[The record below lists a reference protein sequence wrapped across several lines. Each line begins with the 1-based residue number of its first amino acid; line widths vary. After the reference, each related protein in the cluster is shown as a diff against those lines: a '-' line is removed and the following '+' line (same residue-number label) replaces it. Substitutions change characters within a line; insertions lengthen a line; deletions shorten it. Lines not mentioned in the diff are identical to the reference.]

1 MNENE
6 IRKKVIDT
14 AYKYLGYNEKD
25 GTDDIIIKKYNAIR
39 PKGGYKMSMSDSWC
53 AAFASVV
60 GQESGFGKIIPV
72 ECSCEKLISKF
83 KELKCWVEDGTIT
96 PETADYIF
104 YNWDDKTQPNDGWAD
119 HVGIVVKV
127 SKGII
132 TVIEGNMNDKVGIRE
147 IKVGNGYIRG
157 YGKPKYKTLVTKV
170 EESFEI
176 GNVVELTVP
185 YHYSNSFS
193 SGKKSICKVGQ
204 AKITAINKTGAHP
217 YHIVGTGGGCTAYG
231 WVNKGDITKK
241 FITKDKLK
249 VGDRVKVTKA
259 VTYAGKK
266 FKAWYDKYDV
276 YQVNGDKVVIGV
288 NKIITCSIHID
299 NVKKL

>member
-127 SKGII
+127 SKGTI
-132 TVIEGNMNDKVGIRE
+132 TVIEGNMNDKVGIRK

-157 YGKPKYKTLVTKV
+157 YGKPKYKALVTKV

-185 YHYSNSFS
+185 YQYSNSFS

-204 AKITAINKTGAHP
+204 AKITAINKSGAHP
-217 YHIVGTGGGCTAYG
+217 YHIVGTSGGCTAYG

-241 FITKDKLK
+241 LITKDKLK

>member
-25 GTDDIIIKKYNAIR
+25 GTDDIIIKKYNEIR

-83 KELKCWVEDGTIT
+83 KELKCWVEDGTTT
-96 PETADYIF
+96 PSPADYIF

-127 SKGII
+127 SKGTI

-193 SGKKSICKVGQ
+193 SGTKSICKVGQ
-204 AKITAINKTGAHP
+204 AKITAINKSGAHP

-241 FITKDKLK
+241 LITKDKLK

-259 VTYAGKK
+259 VTYTGKK

-288 NKIITCSIHID
+288 NKIVTCSIHID

>member
-1 MNENE
+1 MPQQ
-6 IRKKVIDT
+6 RK
-14 AYKYLGYNEKD
+14 
-25 GTDDIIIKKYNAIR
+25 
-39 PKGGYKMSMSDSWC
+39 SQ
-53 AAFASVV
+53 

-72 ECSCEKLISKF
+72 ECSCEKLIAKF

-96 PETADYIF
+96 PETGDYIF

-185 YHYSNSFS
+185 YHYSNSLS

-217 YHIVGTGGGCTAYG
+217 YHIVGTSGGCTAYG
-231 WVNKGDITKK
+231 WVNKGDITKEL
-241 FITKDKLK
+241 ITKDKLK

-299 NVKKL
+299 NVKKLQKWEALPPYFYLLWCQKF

>member
-39 PKGGYKMSMSDSWC
+39 PRGGYKMSMSDSWC

-72 ECSCEKLISKF
+72 ECSCENLIAKF

-127 SKGII
+127 RKGII
-132 TVIEGNMNDKVGIRE
+132 TVIEGNMNNKVGIRE

-185 YHYSNSFS
+185 YQYSNSFS

-241 FITKDKLK
+241 LITKDKLK

-276 YQVNGDKVVIGV
+276 YQVNGDKVVIGI

>member
-127 SKGII
+127 SKGTI
-132 TVIEGNMNDKVGIRE
+132 TVIEGNMNDKVGIRK

-157 YGKPKYKTLVTKV
+157 YGKPKYKALVTKV

-185 YHYSNSFS
+185 YQYSNSFS

-204 AKITAINKTGAHP
+204 AKITAINKSGAHP
-217 YHIVGTGGGCTAYG
+217 YHTVGTSGGCTAYG

-241 FITKDKLK
+241 LITKDKLK

>member
-72 ECSCEKLISKF
+72 ECSCESLIAKF
-83 KELKCWVEDGTIT
+83 KETKCWVEDGTLT
-96 PETADYIF
+96 PETGDYIF
-104 YNWDDKTQPNDGWAD
+104 YNWDDKTQPNVGWAD

-127 SKGII
+127 RKGII

-185 YHYSNSFS
+185 YHYSNSLS

-217 YHIVGTGGGCTAYG
+217 YHIVGTSGGCTAYG

-241 FITKDKLK
+241 LITKDKLK

-266 FKAWYDKYDV
+266 FKVWYDKYDV

>member
-25 GTDDIIIKKYNAIR
+25 GTDDVIIKKYNAIR

>member
-39 PKGGYKMSMSDSWC
+39 PRGGYKMSMSDSWC

-83 KELKCWVEDGTIT
+83 KERKCWVEDGTIT
-96 PETADYIF
+96 PSPADYIF
-104 YNWDDKTQPNDGWAD
+104 YNWDDKTQPNVGWAD

-185 YHYSNSFS
+185 YHYSNSLS
-193 SGKKSICKVGQ
+193 SGKRSICKVGQ
-204 AKITAINKTGAHP
+204 AKITAINKSGAHP

-241 FITKDKLK
+241 LITKDKLK

>member
-96 PETADYIF
+96 PETGDYIF
-104 YNWDDKTQPNDGWAD
+104 YNWDDKTQPNDGWSD

-185 YHYSNSFS
+185 YQYSNSFS

-241 FITKDKLK
+241 LITKDKLK

>member
-25 GTDDIIIKKYNAIR
+25 GTDDKIIKKYNAIR

-96 PETADYIF
+96 PETGDYIF
-104 YNWDDKTQPNDGWAD
+104 YNWDDKTQPNDGWSD

-185 YHYSNSFS
+185 YQYSNSFS

-241 FITKDKLK
+241 LITKDKLK

>member
-231 WVNKGDITKK
+231 WVNQADITKK

>member
-39 PKGGYKMSMSDSWC
+39 PRGGYKMSMSDSWC

-204 AKITAINKTGAHP
+204 AKITAINKSGAHP
-217 YHIVGTGGGCTAYG
+217 YHIVGTSGGCTAYG

-241 FITKDKLK
+241 LITKDKLK

>member
-72 ECSCEKLISKF
+72 ECSCEKLIAKF
-83 KELKCWVEDGTIT
+83 KESKCWVEDGTIT
-96 PETADYIF
+96 PETGDYIF
-104 YNWDDKTQPNDGWAD
+104 YNWDDKTQPNNGWAD

-127 SKGII
+127 RKGII

-185 YHYSNSFS
+185 YQYSNSFS

-204 AKITAINKTGAHP
+204 AKITAINKSGAHP
-217 YHIVGTGGGCTAYG
+217 YHIVGTGSGCTAYG

-241 FITKDKLK
+241 LITKDKLK

>member
-39 PKGGYKMSMSDSWC
+39 PRGGYKMSMSDSWC

-185 YHYSNSFS
+185 YQYSNSFS

-204 AKITAINKTGAHP
+204 AKITAINKSGAHP
-217 YHIVGTGGGCTAYG
+217 YHIVGTSGGCTAYG

-241 FITKDKLK
+241 LITKDKLK

>member
-1 MNENE
+1 
-6 IRKKVIDT
+6 
-14 AYKYLGYNEKD
+14 
-25 GTDDIIIKKYNAIR
+25 
-39 PKGGYKMSMSDSWC
+39 
-53 AAFASVV
+53 
-60 GQESGFGKIIPV
+60 
-72 ECSCEKLISKF
+72 
-83 KELKCWVEDGTIT
+83 
-96 PETADYIF
+96 
-104 YNWDDKTQPNDGWAD
+104 
-119 HVGIVVKV
+119 
-127 SKGII
+127 
-132 TVIEGNMNDKVGIRE
+132 MNDKVGIRE

-204 AKITAINKTGAHP
+204 AKITAINKSGAHP

-241 FITKDKLK
+241 LITKDKLK

>member
-1 MNENE
+1 MTMNENE

-127 SKGII
+127 SKGTI
-132 TVIEGNMNDKVGIRE
+132 TVIEGNMNDKVGIRK

-157 YGKPKYKTLVTKV
+157 YGKPKYKAL
-170 EESFEI
+170 
-176 GNVVELTVP
+176 
-185 YHYSNSFS
+185 
-193 SGKKSICKVGQ
+193 
-204 AKITAINKTGAHP
+204 A
-217 YHIVGTGGGCTAYG
+217 
-231 WVNKGDITKK
+231 
-241 FITKDKLK
+241 DKWT
-249 VGDRVKVTKA
+249 R
-259 VTYAGKK
+259 
-266 FKAWYDKYDV
+266 
-276 YQVNGDKVVIGV
+276 
-288 NKIITCSIHID
+288 
-299 NVKKL
+299 

>member
-127 SKGII
+127 RKGII

-185 YHYSNSFS
+185 YHYSNSLS

-217 YHIVGTGGGCTAYG
+217 YHIVGTSGGCTAYG

-241 FITKDKLK
+241 LITKDKLK

>member
-96 PETADYIF
+96 PSPADYIF

-157 YGKPKYKTLVTKV
+157 YGKPKYKALVTKV

-185 YHYSNSFS
+185 YHYSNSLS

-204 AKITAINKTGAHP
+204 AKITAINKSGAHP
-217 YHIVGTGGGCTAYG
+217 YHIVGTSGGCTAYG

-241 FITKDKLK
+241 LITKDKLK